1 MIFFFYFFIFLFFPL
16 FLFYFY
22 FYFFLFFFGLS
33 TIVVLRH
40 GIKMIFMR
48 RWSVVFDN
56 FIIDFSKLYIID
68 DVEKGTVGCE
78 RWLKVYRWWS
88 CPVSFR
94 IFRLKLKRFDFF
106 FLSFK

>member
-1 MIFFFYFFIFLFFPL
+1 
-16 FLFYFY
+16 
-22 FYFFLFFFGLS
+22 
-33 TIVVLRH
+33 
-40 GIKMIFMR
+40 MIFMR

-88 CPVSFR
+88 YSGHFE
-94 IFRLKLKRFDFF
+94 FF
-106 FLSFK
+106 V

>member
-1 MIFFFYFFIFLFFPL
+1 MNDFFFIFFIFLVFFFCFFRF
-16 FLFYFY
+16 FLFF
-22 FYFFLFFFGLS
+22 FFFGLS

-68 DVEKGTVGCE
+68 GVEKGFEC
-78 RWLKVYRWWS
+78 RLKVYRWWS
-88 CPVSFR
+88 SRVIASFWFK
-94 IFRLKLKRFDFF
+94 IKAIGFF